1 MLDKV
6 IMYYYRVNMKMKK
19 INKIESLFLLL
30 MNFIR
35 FKNFFFI
42 VGCFESRGW

>member
-6 IMYYYRVNMKMKK
+6 IMYYYCVNIKMKK
-19 INKIESLFLLL
+19 INKFESLFLLL

-35 FKNFFFI
+35 FKNRFFI